1 MANKLFRTSVM
12 LPNGKRKWIRSKS
25 KEGLEQKKKEV
36 MLQIGTGLDVLDN
49 STFGEYAEVW
59 FNVYKK
65 PYLRQKSLE
74 ALRNALNNHI
84 YPFLRDVPLKKVSP
98 MQIQLIV
105 ASLAKNSKSL
115 NDKVIQILRGV
126 FNAAVDNNLIAKS
139 PVPTKIKSK
148 GVRTKEKTALTAD
161 QSKRLLDAVSSTRA
175 YLFCLIALQTG
186 MRRGEICGLMW
197 EDIDLDKQIIHVRH
211 NAVAGE
217 ESTVIDRLQLHAV
230 VIDHTVGGDSTVSI
244 FNELPSRFLTIQRFQ
259 LVNSCTAAV
268 QIHVVVLANSG
279 DVRKICND
287 LSLLAAEGQVDE
299 ILQFEKLQLVGHC
312 LKLCGFASIKAIQPF
327 GEIVQLLHIDRKHL
341 CALEH
346 SIKAVDCLHLAVGF
360 DRVANFQ
367 RLQQLH
373 TACVLV
379 MRNRERDGCHAIFRV
394 RWVN

>member
-1 MANKLFRTSVM
+1 MANKLYRTSVM
-12 LPNGKRKWIRSKS
+12 LPNGKRKWIRSKTE
-25 KEGLEQKKKEV
+25 EGLEQKKKEV
-36 MLQIGTGLDVLDN
+36 MLQIGTGLDILDN

-74 ALRNALNNHI
+74 ALRNALNYHI

-161 QSKRLLDAVSSTRA
+161 QSKRLLDAVSNTRA

-211 NAVAGE
+211 NAVFT
-217 ESTVIDRLQLHAV
+217 SSQTV
-230 VIDHTVGGDSTVSI
+230 VS
-244 FNELPSRFLTIQRFQ
+244 EALKTS
-259 LVNSCTAAV
+259 AAV
-268 QIHVVVLANSG
+268 RDIPIPPTLLDTLKGLKSSGGSPFVLHMNNGKPLSQSSFSNLWDMVRRRTVDDPAELGTKATNSKMVRSLDFHVTPHLLRHTYITRLFESGLDIKEIQYLAGHTTVDMTLRVYTHYQHETRQQDTANK
-279 DVRKICND
+279 VC
-287 LSLLAAEGQVDE
+287 AALG
-299 ILQFEKLQLVGHC
+299 
-312 LKLCGFASIKAIQPF
+312 
-327 GEIVQLLHIDRKHL
+327 
-341 CALEH
+341 
-346 SIKAVDCLHLAVGF
+346 
-360 DRVANFQ
+360 
-367 RLQQLH
+367 
-373 TACVLV
+373 
-379 MRNRERDGCHAIFRV
+379 
-394 RWVN
+394 

>member
-1 MANKLFRTSVM
+1 MANELFRTSVM
-12 LPNGKRKWIRSKS
+12 LPNGKHKWIRSKS

-139 PVPTKIKSK
+139 PVPTKIESK

-197 EDIDLDKQIIHVRH
+197 EDVDLDKQIIHVRH
-211 NAVAGE
+211 NAVFT
-217 ESTVIDRLQLHAV
+217 SSQTVVSEALKTSAAV
-230 VIDHTVGGDSTVSI
+230 RDIPIPPTLLDTLKGLKSSGGSWRMPFAVINVNTAAFLFCIQSRSCPSI
-244 FNELPSRFLTIQRFQ
+244 FSFTSW
-259 LVNSCTAAV
+259 VCS
-268 QIHVVVLANSG
+268 SS
-279 DVRKICND
+279 RKIFSASSIRSTQGAMD
-287 LSLLAAEGQVDE
+287 SIRSRHLR
-299 ILQFEKLQLVGHC
+299 ILD
-312 LKLCGFASIKAIQPF
+312 SDSP
-327 GEIVQLLHIDRKHL
+327 
-341 CALEH
+341 
-346 SIKAVDCLHLAVGF
+346 
-360 DRVANFQ
+360 
-367 RLQQLH
+367 
-373 TACVLV
+373 
-379 MRNRERDGCHAIFRV
+379 
-394 RWVN
+394 

>member
-1 MANKLFRTSVM
+1 MANELFRTSVM

-36 MLQIGTGLDVLDN
+36 MLQIGTGLDILDN

-65 PYLRQKSLE
+65 PYLRRKSLE
-74 ALRNALNNHI
+74 ALGNALNNHI

-175 YLFCLIALQTG
+175 YTFLLIALQTG
-186 MRRGEICGLMW
+186 MRRGEIVGLQW
-197 EDIDLDKQIIHVRH
+197 SDIDFERRMICVRH
-211 NAVAGE
+211 NAVLGRYE
-217 ESTVIDRLQLHAV
+217 T
-230 VIDHTVGGDSTVSI
+230 TVSELLKTKAGRRDI
-244 FNELPSRFLTIQRFQ
+244 PMSNEVEAWLRKQRDRSSSKFVLSLKNKKVMTLSAFRSMWKLVERELPETHITAHILRHTYITRLFEAGLDVKEIQY
-259 LVNSCTAAV
+259 
-268 QIHVVVLANSG
+268 LA
-279 DVRKICND
+279 
-287 LSLLAAEGQVDE
+287 
-299 ILQFEKLQLVGHC
+299 GH
-312 LKLCGFASIKAIQPF
+312 STMDMTPS
-327 GEIVQLLHIDRKHL
+327 VYTHYDRK
-341 CALEH
+341 
-346 SIKAVDCLHLAVGF
+346 
-360 DRVANFQ
+360 
-367 RLQQLH
+367 
-373 TACVLV
+373 
-379 MRNRERDGCHAIFRV
+379 NREQQTAEKV
-394 RWVN
+394 RRAFCKEAV

>member
-1 MANKLFRTSVM
+1 MANELFRTSVM

-36 MLQIGTGLDVLDN
+36 MLQIGTGLDILDN

-65 PYLRQKSLE
+65 PYLRRKSLE

-139 PVPTKIKSK
+139 PVPTKIESK

-230 VIDHTVGGDSTVSI
+230 VIDHTVGRDSTVSI
-244 FNELPSRFLTIQRFQ
+244 FDELTSRFLTVQRIQF
-259 LVNSCTAAV
+259 LCLGTSSV
-268 QIHVVVLANSG
+268 QIHVVVPTNSG
-279 DVRKICND
+279 EVRKICD
-287 LSLLAAEGQVDE
+287 DRSQLAAKGQVDQ
-299 ILQFEKLQLVGHC
+299 IFQFKKLQLVRHR
-312 LKLCGFASIKAIQPF
+312 LKLRGFAGVETIQPF
-327 GEIVQLLHIDRKHL
+327 GEVVQFLHIDGKHL

-346 SIKAVDCLHLAVGF
+346 SVKAVDCLYLTVGL
-360 DRVANFQ
+360 DRVANLQ

-373 TACVLV
+373 TACVLI

-394 RWVN
+394 RWVT

>member
-1 MANKLFRTSVM
+1 MANKLYRTSVM
-12 LPNGKRKWIRSKS
+12 LPNGKRKWIRSKTE
-25 KEGLEQKKKEV
+25 EGLEQKKKEV
-36 MLQIGTGLDVLDN
+36 MLQIGTGLDILDN

-126 FNAAVDNNLIAKS
+126 FNAAVDDNLIAKS

-161 QSKRLLDAVSSTRA
+161 QSKRLLDAVSNTRA

-211 NAVAGE
+211 NAVFT
-217 ESTVIDRLQLHAV
+217 SSQTV
-230 VIDHTVGGDSTVSI
+230 VS
-244 FNELPSRFLTIQRFQ
+244 EALKTS
-259 LVNSCTAAV
+259 AAV
-268 QIHVVVLANSG
+268 RDIPIPPTLLDTLKGLKSSGGSPFVLHMNNGKPLSQSSFSNLWDMVRRRTVDDPAELGTKATNSKMVRSLDFHVTPHLLRHTYITRLFESGLDIKEIQYLAGHTTVDMTLRVYTHYQHETRQQDTANK
-279 DVRKICND
+279 VC
-287 LSLLAAEGQVDE
+287 AALG
-299 ILQFEKLQLVGHC
+299 
-312 LKLCGFASIKAIQPF
+312 
-327 GEIVQLLHIDRKHL
+327 
-341 CALEH
+341 
-346 SIKAVDCLHLAVGF
+346 
-360 DRVANFQ
+360 
-367 RLQQLH
+367 
-373 TACVLV
+373 
-379 MRNRERDGCHAIFRV
+379 
-394 RWVN
+394 

>member
-1 MANKLFRTSVM
+1 MANELFRTSVM

-36 MLQIGTGLDVLDN
+36 MLQIGTGLDILDN

-65 PYLRQKSLE
+65 PYLRRKSLE

-84 YPFLRDVPLKKVSP
+84 YPFLRD
-98 MQIQLIV
+98 
-105 ASLAKNSKSL
+105 
-115 NDKVIQILRGV
+115 V

-211 NAVAGE
+211 NAVFT
-217 ESTVIDRLQLHAV
+217 SSQTI
-230 VIDHTVGGDSTVSI
+230 VS
-244 FNELPSRFLTIQRFQ
+244 EALKTS
-259 LVNSCTAAV
+259 AAV
-268 QIHVVVLANSG
+268 RDIPIPPTLLDTLKGLKSSGGSPFILHMENGKPLSQSSFSNLWDMVRRRTVDDPAELGTKATNSKMVRSLDFHVTPHLLRHTYITRLFESGMDIKEIQYLAGHTTVDMTLRVYTHYQHETRQQDTANK
-279 DVRKICND
+279 VC
-287 LSLLAAEGQVDE
+287 AALG
-299 ILQFEKLQLVGHC
+299 
-312 LKLCGFASIKAIQPF
+312 
-327 GEIVQLLHIDRKHL
+327 
-341 CALEH
+341 
-346 SIKAVDCLHLAVGF
+346 
-360 DRVANFQ
+360 
-367 RLQQLH
+367 
-373 TACVLV
+373 
-379 MRNRERDGCHAIFRV
+379 
-394 RWVN
+394 

>member
-1 MANKLFRTSVM
+1 MANELFRTSVM

-36 MLQIGTGLDVLDN
+36 MLQIGTGLDILDN

-126 FNAAVDNNLIAKS
+126 LNAAVDNNLIAKS

-197 EDIDLDKQIIHVRH
+197 EDIDLDRQIIHVRH
-211 NAVAGE
+211 NAVFT
-217 ESTVIDRLQLHAV
+217 SSQTI
-230 VIDHTVGGDSTVSI
+230 VS
-244 FNELPSRFLTIQRFQ
+244 EALKTS
-259 LVNSCTAAV
+259 AAV
-268 QIHVVVLANSG
+268 RDIPIPPTLLDTLKELKSSGGSPFVLHMDNGKPLSQSSFSNLWDMVRRRTVDDPAELGTKATNSKMVRSLDFHVTPHLLRHTYITRLFESGLDIKEIQYLAGHTTVDMTLRVYTHYQHETRQQDTANK
-279 DVRKICND
+279 VC
-287 LSLLAAEGQVDE
+287 AALG
-299 ILQFEKLQLVGHC
+299 
-312 LKLCGFASIKAIQPF
+312 
-327 GEIVQLLHIDRKHL
+327 
-341 CALEH
+341 
-346 SIKAVDCLHLAVGF
+346 
-360 DRVANFQ
+360 
-367 RLQQLH
+367 
-373 TACVLV
+373 
-379 MRNRERDGCHAIFRV
+379 
-394 RWVN
+394 

>member
-1 MANKLFRTSVM
+1 MANKLYRTSVM
-12 LPNGKRKWIRSKS
+12 LPNGKRKWIRSKTE
-25 KEGLEQKKKEV
+25 EGLEQKKKEV
-36 MLQIGTGLDVLDN
+36 ILQIGTGLDILDN

-175 YLFCLIALQTG
+175 YPFCLIALQTG

-197 EDIDLDKQIIHVRH
+197 EDVDLDKQIIHVRH
-211 NAVAGE
+211 NAAFT
-217 ESTVIDRLQLHAV
+217 SSQTI
-230 VIDHTVGGDSTVSI
+230 VS
-244 FNELPSRFLTIQRFQ
+244 EALKTS
-259 LVNSCTAAV
+259 AAV
-268 QIHVVVLANSG
+268 RDIPIPPTLLDTLKGLKSSGGSPFILHMDNGKPLSQSSFSNLWDMVRRRTVDDPAELGTKATNSKMVRSLDFHVTPHLLRHTYITRLFESGLDIKEIQYLAGHTTVDMTLRVYTHYQHETRQQDTANK
-279 DVRKICND
+279 VC
-287 LSLLAAEGQVDE
+287 AALG
-299 ILQFEKLQLVGHC
+299 
-312 LKLCGFASIKAIQPF
+312 
-327 GEIVQLLHIDRKHL
+327 
-341 CALEH
+341 
-346 SIKAVDCLHLAVGF
+346 
-360 DRVANFQ
+360 
-367 RLQQLH
+367 
-373 TACVLV
+373 
-379 MRNRERDGCHAIFRV
+379 
-394 RWVN
+394 

>member
-1 MANKLFRTSVM
+1 MANELFRTSVM

-65 PYLRQKSLE
+65 PYLRRKSLE

-148 GVRTKEKTALTAD
+148 GVRTEEKTALTAD

-197 EDIDLDKQIIHVRH
+197 EDVDLDKQIIHVRH
-211 NAVAGE
+211 NAVFT
-217 ESTVIDRLQLHAV
+217 SSQTV
-230 VIDHTVGGDSTVSI
+230 VS
-244 FNELPSRFLTIQRFQ
+244 EALKTS
-259 LVNSCTAAV
+259 AAV
-268 QIHVVVLANSG
+268 RDIPTPNASG
-279 DVRKICND
+279 H
-287 LSLLAAEGQVDE
+287 AEG
-299 ILQFEKLQLVGHC
+299 
-312 LKLCGFASIKAIQPF
+312 A
-327 GEIVQLLHIDRKHL
+327 
-341 CALEH
+341 
-346 SIKAVDCLHLAVGF
+346 
-360 DRVANFQ
+360 
-367 RLQQLH
+367 
-373 TACVLV
+373 
-379 MRNRERDGCHAIFRV
+379 
-394 RWVN
+394 

>member
-1 MANKLFRTSVM
+1 MANELFRTSVM

-36 MLQIGTGLDVLDN
+36 MLQIGTGLDILDN

-197 EDIDLDKQIIHVRH
+197 EDVDLDKQIIHVRH
-211 NAVAGE
+211 NAVFT
-217 ESTVIDRLQLHAV
+217 SSQTV
-230 VIDHTVGGDSTVSI
+230 VS
-244 FNELPSRFLTIQRFQ
+244 EALKTS
-259 LVNSCTAAV
+259 AAV
-268 QIHVVVLANSG
+268 RDIPIPPTLLDTLEGLKSSGGSPFILHMDNGKPLSQSSFSNLWDMVRRRTVDDPAELGTKATNSKMVRSLDFHVTPHLLRHTYITRLFESGLDIKEIQYLAGHTTLDMTLRVYTHYQHETRQQDTANK
-279 DVRKICND
+279 VC
-287 LSLLAAEGQVDE
+287 AALG
-299 ILQFEKLQLVGHC
+299 
-312 LKLCGFASIKAIQPF
+312 
-327 GEIVQLLHIDRKHL
+327 
-341 CALEH
+341 
-346 SIKAVDCLHLAVGF
+346 
-360 DRVANFQ
+360 
-367 RLQQLH
+367 
-373 TACVLV
+373 
-379 MRNRERDGCHAIFRV
+379 
-394 RWVN
+394 

>member
-1 MANKLFRTSVM
+1 MANELFRTSVM

-139 PVPTKIKSK
+139 PVPTKIKSNS
-148 GVRTKEKTALTAD
+148 VRTKEKTALTAD

-217 ESTVIDRLQLHAV
+217 ESTIIDLLQLHAV
-230 VIDHTVGGDSTVSI
+230 VIDHTVGRDSTVSI
-244 FNELPSRFLTIQRFQ
+244 FDELTSRFLTVQRIQF
-259 LVNSCTAAV
+259 LCLGTSSV
-268 QIHVVVLANSG
+268 QVHVVVTANSG
-279 DVRKICND
+279 EVGKVGND
-287 LSLLAAEGQVDE
+287 RGLLAAEGQVDE
-299 ILQFEKLQLVGHC
+299 IL
-312 LKLCGFASIKAIQPF
+312 
-327 GEIVQLLHIDRKHL
+327 
-341 CALEH
+341 
-346 SIKAVDCLHLAVGF
+346 
-360 DRVANFQ
+360 
-367 RLQQLH
+367 
-373 TACVLV
+373 
-379 MRNRERDGCHAIFRV
+379 
-394 RWVN
+394 